1 MTQHTMNLHPEP
13 FRLIR
18 EGKKTIELRL
28 YDEKRRQ
35 IRVGDMILF
44 SNTGQPGQMLR
55 AQVTDLF
62 IFDSFEALY
71 RSLPLLACGYTR
83 ENVSSASPED
93 MNVYYSPERQ
103 KKYGVVGIQIAL
115 Q

>member
-35 IRVGDMILF
+35 IRVGDTILF

-62 IFDSFEALY
+62 VFDSFETLY
-71 RSLPLLACGYTR
+71 RSLPLLACGYTE

-103 KKYGVVGIQIAL
+103 KKYGVVGIQIIL
-115 Q
+115 K